1 MSHEL
6 KRALLV
12 VIGTVVALSG
22 LWGGA
27 YVMYHCAAWAN
38 FPALLTGV
46 FLFVLGGHA
55 VIFGITGSYK

>member
-6 KRALLV
+6 KRTLLV
-12 VIGTVVALSG
+12 IIGTVVALSG

-27 YVMYHCAAWAN
+27 YVMYHCAAWAS

-46 FLFVLGGHA
+46 FMALIGCAA
-55 VIFGITGSYK
+55 VGFGLTGSYK